1 MKTLTKQPKIL
12 KRIIAV
18 IMLSVFMM
26 AGMFSQKSNSQGLL
40 INSNDLKNSIPEV
53 LDNWTKKPECVMNL
67 SSGSRIHMNYEEATD
82 EEMNIEDW
90 MLEKFSI
97 ETVDKPVMKDEPVK
111 EEEMQIED
119 WMLNVDHWLVA
130 TK

>member
-18 IMLSVFMM
+18 IMLSVFMI
-26 AGMFSQKSNSQGLL
+26 AGMFSQKSVSQGLL
-40 INSNDLKNSIPEV
+40 TNGSSIKKSIPEV
-53 LDNWTKKPECVMNL
+53 MDNWTKKPECTMNL
-67 SSGSRIHMNYEEATD
+67 NSASRIHNAYEEAVD
-82 EEMNIEDW
+82 EEMSIEGW
-90 MLEKFSI
+90 MLEEFSVKDVENTI
-97 ETVDKPVMKDEPVK
+97 IKDEPVK

-130 TK
+130 AR

>member
-26 AGMFSQKSNSQGLL
+26 AGMFSQKSNSQGVL
-40 INSNDLKNSIPEV
+40 INSSDFKKSIPEV

-67 SSGSRIHMNYEEATD
+67 SSGSRIYNVYEESV
-82 EEMNIEDW
+82 EEDMNIEGW
-90 MLEKFSI
+90 MLEEFSVKDVENTI
-97 ETVDKPVMKDEPVK
+97 IKDEPMK

-119 WMLNVDHWLVA
+119 WMLNIDHWLVA
-130 TK
+130 TR

>member
-12 KRIIAV
+12 KRLSAV

-40 INSNDLKNSIPEV
+40 INSNDLKKSIPEV

-82 EEMNIEDW
+82 EEMNIEGW

-97 ETVDKPVMKDEPVK
+97 ETIDKPVMKDEPVK

>member
-1 MKTLTKQPKIL
+1 MRTLTKQPKIL

-40 INSNDLKNSIPEV
+40 INSSDLKNSIPEV

-82 EEMNIEDW
+82 EVMNIEGW
-90 MLEKFSI
+90 MLEKFDI
-97 ETVDKPVMKDEPVK
+97 ETIDKPVMKDEPAK

-119 WMLNVDHWLVA
+119 WMLDVDHWLVSV
-130 TK
+130 K